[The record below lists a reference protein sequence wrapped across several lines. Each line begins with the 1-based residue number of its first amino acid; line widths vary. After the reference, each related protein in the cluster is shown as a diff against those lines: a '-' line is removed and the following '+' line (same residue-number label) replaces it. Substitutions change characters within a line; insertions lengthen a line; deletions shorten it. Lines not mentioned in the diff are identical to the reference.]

1 MKLDCGR
8 AFCGTV
14 ASLVTVLAC
23 MSGSFAQFYGNSNGQ
38 VFGNNTGG
46 SFNGGFS
53 SGSST
58 GYSFQNGSTS
68 TGGFVSNKGNGSDE
82 AALHALP
89 IDVMKVGLE
98 LSADQVAK
106 ISAIQRQLETSRRT
120 KMANLGGAIGGGDD
134 INPAKFNDV
143 IMSIQ
148 ADGQNAD
155 QRILGTLTSEQRS
168 YVGTLLRVV
177 NILRGAHIPAHLVKD
192 LQLSEAQLTKLFDIS
207 KKVRAEYDVRIQRA
221 IWSQDMATVKQL
233 MKDSATALRSK
244 VNSTLSEEQVAF
256 LNRFEQQNPS
266 LKVSPFN
273 RTFGYSSASG
283 GGSAGGSG
291 GRFGGAQSGS
301 SSGGYSGGGGFGNSS
316 GSAGGNTG
324 GFAIPPGQQ

>member
-1 MKLDCGR
+1 MQVCNRVGVA
-8 AFCGTV
+8 AF
-14 ASLVTVLAC
+14 ASLALSAVCVPA
-23 MSGSFAQFYGNSNGQ
+23 SHAQVFGNSNGQ

-58 GYSFQNGSTS
+58 GYSFQRGSTS

-148 ADGQNAD
+148 ADGQAAD

-168 YVGTLLRVV
+168 YVGTFLRDV
-177 NILRGAHIPAHLVKD
+177 NILRGAHIPAQLVRD
-192 LQLSEAQLTKLFDIS
+192 LQLSEAQLSKLFDVT

-221 IWSQDMATVKQL
+221 IWSQDMVTVKQL

-244 VNSTLSEEQVAF
+244 VNTTLSEEQVAF

-273 RTFGYSSASG
+273 RTFGYSSASA

-316 GSAGGNTG
+316 GNAGGNSG
-324 GFAIPPGQQ
+324 GFAIPPGP